1 MTDHHTYGTS
11 GHSVSELVRLVS
23 DRFSLAFSERESSYR
38 GIYHLAD
45 SPDGRIEIQPN
56 LVPGDDGD
64 DGEDELYAPEHPG
77 AQVLLLIT
85 TPAADP
91 TLQARLA
98 SIEGLAHLDHQSW

>member
-11 GHSVSELVRLVS
+11 GHTVSELVRLVS
-23 DRFSLAFSERESSYR
+23 DRCSLAFSERESFYR

-56 LVPGDDGD
+56 PIPGD
-64 DGEDELYAPEHPG
+64 DGEDELYAPEHHG
-77 AQVLLLIT
+77 ARVLLLIT

-98 SIEGLAHLDHQSW
+98 SIQGLTHLDHQSW